1 MQWKQVPRSIRAVT
15 VGVGEKVVADVRVCR
30 LAQGCEPIWQGTR

>member
-1 MQWKQVPRSIRAVT
+1 MQWKQVPWSIRAVT

-30 LAQGCEPIWQGTR
+30 LAQSYEPIWQGTR